1 MDDLMHKLVS
11 GALSGGLI
19 ALVGG
24 LSVLVRRR
32 RVARAEAAAPAPV
45 EDLSQALLRQAREA
59 DRSRDELA
67 GQGRPVEALDPARA
81 AADLWRRLTE
91 VRQGRF
97 LAERQAALARLG
109 ELLAAAGRPDEAARV
124 RQEIVGLG

>member
-45 EDLSQALLRQAREA
+45 EDLSQTLLRQAQEA
-59 DRSRDELA
+59 DRSREALA
-67 GQGRPVEALDPARA
+67 AQAAPPRRSTRPGRPPISGAGSPRCAR
-81 AADLWRRLTE
+81 D
-91 VRQGRF
+91 GS
-97 LAERQAALARLG
+97 
-109 ELLAAAGRPDEAARV
+109 RPNGS
-124 RQEIVGLG
+124 QP

>member
-45 EDLSQALLRQAREA
+45 EDLSQTLLRQAQEA
-59 DRSRDELA
+59 DRSREALA
-67 GQGRPVEALDPARA
+67 AQAGPAAALDPART

-91 VRQGRF
+91 MRQGRF
-97 LAERQAALARLG
+97 QAERQSALTRLG